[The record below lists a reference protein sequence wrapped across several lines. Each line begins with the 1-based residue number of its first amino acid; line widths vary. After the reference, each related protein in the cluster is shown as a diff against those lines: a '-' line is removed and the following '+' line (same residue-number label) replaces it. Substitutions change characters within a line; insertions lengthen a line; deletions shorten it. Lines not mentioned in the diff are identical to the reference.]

1 MYIIRLLKMKLYEDI
16 QINETLNPK
25 LWDIKSNKLKADVR
39 AKIVEIVTEFEK
51 YIEAPID
58 IVDIHLVGSN
68 ASYNYTDKSDLDVHV
83 IANFDNISDDKSILQ
98 MLYNVKKAN
107 FNRTFDISLHGV
119 PIELYIEDINSVTVS
134 NGIYSVC
141 DDKWI
146 KAPKRIPAPKKVD
159 TSVEVEKWKIRI
171 ESVIKSKNYT
181 KISDTLNFLYLM
193 RHNSIAVD
201 GEYGKGNQIF
211 KDIRNLGLLGDLKDA
226 LNASLSKKL
235 TLEHLDNYSKG
246 QLVNSSFVSD

>member
-1 MYIIRLLKMKLYEDI
+1 MRLYEDI

-25 LWDIKSNKLKADVR
+25 IWDINTNKLKSEVKD
-39 AKIVEIVTEFEK
+39 KIVEIVAEFEK

-58 IVDIHLVGSN
+58 IIDVHLVGSN
-68 ASYNYTDKSDLDVHV
+68 ASYNYTNNSDLDIHV
-83 IANFDNISDDKSILQ
+83 IANFDNVSDDKSILQ

-107 FNRTFDISLHGV
+107 FNKTFDISIHGV
-119 PIELYIEDINSVTVS
+119 PIELYIEDVNSVTVS

-141 DDKWI
+141 DDKWV
-146 KAPKRIPAPKKVD
+146 KTPKKIPTPKKAD
-159 TSVEVEKWKIRI
+159 TSVEVAKWGKHIND
-171 ESVIKSKNYT
+171 VIKSKNYSD
-181 KISDTLNFLYLM
+181 ISDALNFIYLM

-211 KDIRNLGLLGDLKDA
+211 KDIRNLGLLNDLKDA

-235 TLEHLDNYSKG
+235 TLEHLEDYSKG